1 MTPSSTRRNR
11 IGWDHGRLKARLRP
25 MRGLSTDRTAS
36 IVISGHAFL
45 QSLRR
50 GQCELGVE
58 TDRKHLRLA
67 AAFDELAAVI

>member
-1 MTPSSTRRNR
+1 
-11 IGWDHGRLKARLRP
+11 

-50 GQCELGVE
+50 GQYELGVE